1 MVTTAFI
8 SVYGQRVG
16 AVAWDPE
23 REIAR
28 FEYDPKFNVNQLP
41 IAPIK
46 MPVKNRIYS
55 FPEFKDNETFKGMPG
70 LLADALPD
78 RYGKELINA
87 WLARQGRP
95 DNSLNPV
102 ELLCFIGK
110 RGMGALEFEP
120 VLTKEVPSYEVELT
134 ELIETTK
141 ALLEKKENIVLTTKQ
156 KMEDVMM
163 DILKMGTSAGGARP
177 KAIIAY
183 NEQTG
188 QIKSGQT
195 LVEEGFEH
203 WLIKFDDVS
212 DVQFGTSTVY
222 GRIEMAYYKMAIEFG
237 IEMMESRLIEENNRV
252 HFMTKRFDRME
263 GNQKI
268 HSQTLCALQHYD
280 FANITSYSY
289 EQIFQT
295 MRQLRLSYAE
305 AEQMFKRM
313 VFNVLARNCDD
324 HTKNFSFLMTKEGKW
339 KLAPAYD
346 VCFAYRPD
354 SVWVSQHNLSI
365 NGKRKNIMREDL
377 LVVAKQNSIRN
388 PNAVIDACLKVVGQW
403 RTYATNYQVEEQK
416 MTAIEQ
422 VLNSLLTSF

>member
-1 MVTTAFI
+1 MVTTAF
-8 SVYGQRVG
+8 VRLYGQLVG
-16 AVAWDPE
+16 AVAWDAE
-23 REIAR
+23 RGIAS
-28 FEYDPKFNVNQLP
+28 FEYDPKFNLAQWP

-46 MPVKNRIYS
+46 MPAKNRIYS
-55 FPEFKDNETFKGMPG
+55 FPEFRDNDTFKGLPG

-120 VLTKEVPSYEVELT
+120 ALIKEAPSYDIELT
-134 ELIETTK
+134 ALIETTK
-141 ALLEKKENIVLTTKQ
+141 LLLEKKESISIQTQAN
-156 KMEDVMM
+156 MEDVMM
-163 DILKMGTSAGGARP
+163 DVLKMGTSAGGARP

-183 NEQTG
+183 NEKTG

-195 LVEEGFEH
+195 LVDPDFDH
-203 WLIKFDDVS
+203 WIIKFDEVS
-212 DVQFGTSTVY
+212 DVQFGESKGY
-222 GRIEMAYYKMAIEFG
+222 GRVEMAYYKMATDFG

-252 HFMTKRFDRME
+252 HFMTKRFDRIK

-289 EQIFQT
+289 EQVFQT

-313 VFNVLARNCDD
+313 VFNVIARNCDD
-324 HTKNFSFLMTKEGKW
+324 HTKNFSFLMTQEGKW

-346 VCFAYRPD
+346 ICFAYRPD

-365 NGKRKNIMREDL
+365 NGKRKDFRRADFIAIAE
-377 LVVAKQNSIRN
+377 QNSIRN
-388 PNAVIDACLKVVGQW
+388 PQQLIDSCLDLVQQW
-403 RTYATNYQVEEQK
+403 PSYAQAYQVEEEK
-416 MTAIEQ
+416 MRNIDQWLIKKME
-422 VLNSLLTSF
+422 